1 MSMNDD
7 RERDKRFLPFFFCQL
22 FRSFFFFFFFKRKRE
37 TETNERTHFFL
48 SIMTTTTTTFLLL
61 PSSSSSVSRSSRS
74 GSLLRARRQKRHQ
87 RGGGRAFSSISS
99 SSSTTTTRTTTTNE
113 ERGREIERITR
124 AFRRSFTL
132 LRKKKKGE
140 EEEGKREDDETRLVV
155 RAIRERD
162 VLDAAK
168 VFRESF
174 SGSPDEK
181 PRSFVLRYLLEA
193 CVAEDEEDDEEE
205 KSDDANAQMKK
216 SKSGGNAASNP
227 YEVCFVGVTTK
238 TNPET
243 QEVTEDEVISL
254 VSVAL
259 DVRSRIADDPNPPP
273 SDAPY
278 VCNMAVASE
287 HRNKGVA
294 KAMLEAIGEF
304 VPSVGG
310 CDVWL
315 HVREVDGKAVRVYE
329 RFGFETVKVDEKN
342 PLLNLVMNRKESRK
356 GRALMRKV
364 LAEGCNFI
372 V

>member
-1 MSMNDD
+1 MVEPLVVASAQSSLNAI
-7 RERDKRFLPFFFCQL
+7 ERAKAQPFHTRRRRRSRRISS
-22 FRSFFFFFFFKRKRE
+22 RSF
-37 TETNERTHFFL
+37 
-48 SIMTTTTTTFLLL
+48 
-61 PSSSSSVSRSSRS
+61 SSSSSSNEAKTEATPPIVHVV
-74 GSLLRARRQKRHQ
+74 KRDK
-87 RGGGRAFSSISS
+87 II
-99 SSSTTTTRTTTTNE
+99 
-113 ERGREIERITR
+113 IENITR
-124 AFRRSFTL
+124 DFRRSFTL
-132 LRKKKKGE
+132 AKKKEDKE
-140 EEEGKREDDETRLVV
+140 EEEEETSIVV
-155 RAIRERD
+155 RAIREKD
-162 VLDAAK
+162 VSAAAK
-168 VFRESF
+168 VFQESF

-193 CVAEDEEDDEEE
+193 CVVDD
-205 KSDDANAQMKK
+205 DDDDKK
-216 SKSGGNAASNP
+216 NKKNNP
-227 YEVCFVGVTTK
+227 YEVCFVGVTTTIK
-238 TNPET
+238 NGET
-243 QEVTEDEVISL
+243 KEITEDEVISL

-259 DVRSRIADDPNPPP
+259 DVRSRIVDDPNPPP

-278 VCNMAVASE
+278 VCNMAVSSR

>member
-1 MSMNDD
+1 MVEPLKGVASAFKSVNAIE
-7 RERDKRFLPFFFCQL
+7 RAKAHLPFHHTRGRRRRRRVSSRSFSSSFSSSNEAKTEATPPVVNVVERDKIII
-22 FRSFFFFFFFKRKRE
+22 E
-37 TETNERTHFFL
+37 N
-48 SIMTTTTTTFLLL
+48 I
-61 PSSSSSVSRSSRS
+61 
-74 GSLLRARRQKRHQ
+74 ARD
-87 RGGGRAFSSISS
+87 
-99 SSSTTTTRTTTTNE
+99 
-113 ERGREIERITR
+113 
-124 AFRRSFTL
+124 FRRSFTL
-132 LRKKKKGE
+132 AKKKEDNE
-140 EEEGKREDDETRLVV
+140 EEEEETSIVV
-155 RAIRERD
+155 RAIREKD
-162 VLDAAK
+162 VSAAAK
-168 VFRESF
+168 VFQESF

-193 CVAEDEEDDEEE
+193 CVVDD
-205 KSDDANAQMKK
+205 DDDDDKK
-216 SKSGGNAASNP
+216 NKNNP
-227 YEVCFVGVTTK
+227 YEVCFVGVTTTIK
-238 TNPET
+238 NGET
-243 QEVTEDEVISL
+243 KEITEDEVISL

-259 DVRSRIADDPNPPP
+259 DVRSRIVDDPNPPP

-278 VCNMAVASE
+278 VCNMAVSSR

>member
-1 MSMNDD
+1 MVEPLVVASAKSLNVI
-7 RERDKRFLPFFFCQL
+7 ERAKAQPFHTRRRRRRRRRRISS
-22 FRSFFFFFFFKRKRE
+22 RSF
-37 TETNERTHFFL
+37 
-48 SIMTTTTTTFLLL
+48 
-61 PSSSSSVSRSSRS
+61 SSSSSSNEAKTEATPPIVNVV
-74 GSLLRARRQKRHQ
+74 KRDK
-87 RGGGRAFSSISS
+87 I
-99 SSSTTTTRTTTTNE
+99 
-113 ERGREIERITR
+113 IENITR
-124 AFRRSFTL
+124 DFRRSFTL
-132 LRKKKKGE
+132 VKKKEDKE
-140 EEEGKREDDETRLVV
+140 EETIIVV
-155 RAIRERD
+155 RAIREKD
-162 VLDAAK
+162 VSAAAK
-168 VFRESF
+168 VFQESF

-193 CVAEDEEDDEEE
+193 CVVDD
-205 KSDDANAQMKK
+205 DDDKK
-216 SKSGGNAASNP
+216 NKKNNP
-227 YEVCFVGVTTK
+227 YEVCFVGVTTTIK
-238 TNPET
+238 NGET
-243 QEVTEDEVISL
+243 KEITEDEVISL

-259 DVRSRIADDPNPPP
+259 DVRSRIVDDPNPPP

-278 VCNMAVASE
+278 VCNMAVSSR

>member
-1 MSMNDD
+1 MVELSLVVASAISLNNVI
-7 RERDKRFLPFFFCQL
+7 ERAKAQPFHTRRRRSRRISS
-22 FRSFFFFFFFKRKRE
+22 RSF
-37 TETNERTHFFL
+37 
-48 SIMTTTTTTFLLL
+48 
-61 PSSSSSVSRSSRS
+61 SSSSSSNEAKTEATPPIVNVV
-74 GSLLRARRQKRHQ
+74 KRDK
-87 RGGGRAFSSISS
+87 I
-99 SSSTTTTRTTTTNE
+99 
-113 ERGREIERITR
+113 IENITR
-124 AFRRSFTL
+124 DFRRSFTL
-132 LRKKKKGE
+132 AKKKEDKE
-140 EEEGKREDDETRLVV
+140 EEEETSIVV
-155 RAIRERD
+155 RAIREKD
-162 VLDAAK
+162 VSAAAK
-168 VFRESF
+168 VFQESF

-193 CVAEDEEDDEEE
+193 CVVDD
-205 KSDDANAQMKK
+205 DDDDDKK
-216 SKSGGNAASNP
+216 NKKNNP
-227 YEVCFVGVTTK
+227 YEVCFVGVTTTIK
-238 TNPET
+238 NGET
-243 QEVTEDEVISL
+243 KEITEDEVISL

-259 DVRSRIADDPNPPP
+259 DVRSRIVDDPNPPP

-278 VCNMAVASE
+278 VCNMAVSSR

>member
-1 MSMNDD
+1 MVEPLVVASAQSSLNAI
-7 RERDKRFLPFFFCQL
+7 ERAKAQPFHTRRRRRRISS
-22 FRSFFFFFFFKRKRE
+22 RSF
-37 TETNERTHFFL
+37 
-48 SIMTTTTTTFLLL
+48 
-61 PSSSSSVSRSSRS
+61 SSSSSSNEAKTEATPPIVHVV
-74 GSLLRARRQKRHQ
+74 KRDK
-87 RGGGRAFSSISS
+87 II
-99 SSSTTTTRTTTTNE
+99 
-113 ERGREIERITR
+113 IENITR
-124 AFRRSFTL
+124 DFRRSFTL
-132 LRKKKKGE
+132 AKKKEDKE
-140 EEEGKREDDETRLVV
+140 EEEEETSIVV
-155 RAIRERD
+155 RAIREKD
-162 VLDAAK
+162 VSAAAK
-168 VFRESF
+168 VFQESF

-193 CVAEDEEDDEEE
+193 CVVDD
-205 KSDDANAQMKK
+205 DDDKK
-216 SKSGGNAASNP
+216 NKKNNP
-227 YEVCFVGVTTK
+227 YEVCFVGVTTTIK
-238 TNPET
+238 NGET
-243 QEVTEDEVISL
+243 KEITEDEVISL

-259 DVRSRIADDPNPPP
+259 DVRSRIVDDPNPPP

-278 VCNMAVASE
+278 VCNMAVSSR

>member
-1 MSMNDD
+1 MVEPLVVASAQSSLNAI
-7 RERDKRFLPFFFCQL
+7 ERAKAQPFHTRRRRRSRRISS
-22 FRSFFFFFFFKRKRE
+22 RSF
-37 TETNERTHFFL
+37 
-48 SIMTTTTTTFLLL
+48 
-61 PSSSSSVSRSSRS
+61 SSSSSSSNE
-74 GSLLRARRQKRHQ
+74 AKTEATPPIVNVVKRDK
-87 RGGGRAFSSISS
+87 I
-99 SSSTTTTRTTTTNE
+99 
-113 ERGREIERITR
+113 IENITR
-124 AFRRSFTL
+124 DFRRSFTL
-132 LRKKKKGE
+132 AKKKEDKE
-140 EEEGKREDDETRLVV
+140 EEEEETSIVV
-155 RAIRERD
+155 RAIREKD
-162 VLDAAK
+162 VSAAAK
-168 VFRESF
+168 VFQESF

-193 CVAEDEEDDEEE
+193 CVVDD
-205 KSDDANAQMKK
+205 DDDKK
-216 SKSGGNAASNP
+216 NKKNNP
-227 YEVCFVGVTTK
+227 YEVCFVGVTTTIK
-238 TNPET
+238 NGET
-243 QEVTEDEVISL
+243 KEITEDEVISL

-259 DVRSRIADDPNPPP
+259 DVRSRIVDDPNPPP

-278 VCNMAVASE
+278 VCNMAVSSR

>member
-1 MSMNDD
+1 M
-7 RERDKRFLPFFFCQL
+7 
-22 FRSFFFFFFFKRKRE
+22 
-37 TETNERTHFFL
+37 
-48 SIMTTTTTTFLLL
+48 
-61 PSSSSSVSRSSRS
+61 
-74 GSLLRARRQKRHQ
+74 
-87 RGGGRAFSSISS
+87 
-99 SSSTTTTRTTTTNE
+99 
-113 ERGREIERITR
+113 
-124 AFRRSFTL
+124 
-132 LRKKKKGE
+132 
-140 EEEGKREDDETRLVV
+140 V

-193 CVAEDEEDDEEE
+193 CVAEDEEDDDEEE
-205 KSDDANAQMKK
+205 QQKSDDGNAQVKKK

-243 QEVTEDEVISL
+243 QEVTEEEVISL

>member
-1 MSMNDD
+1 MVEPLVVASAQSSLNAI
-7 RERDKRFLPFFFCQL
+7 ERAKAQPFHTRRRRRSRRISS
-22 FRSFFFFFFFKRKRE
+22 RSF
-37 TETNERTHFFL
+37 
-48 SIMTTTTTTFLLL
+48 
-61 PSSSSSVSRSSRS
+61 SSSSSSNEAKTEATPPIVHVV
-74 GSLLRARRQKRHQ
+74 KRDK
-87 RGGGRAFSSISS
+87 II
-99 SSSTTTTRTTTTNE
+99 
-113 ERGREIERITR
+113 IENITR
-124 AFRRSFTL
+124 DFRRSFTL
-132 LRKKKKGE
+132 AKKKEDKE
-140 EEEGKREDDETRLVV
+140 EEEEETSIVV
-155 RAIRERD
+155 RAIREKD
-162 VLDAAK
+162 VSAAAK
-168 VFRESF
+168 VFQESF

-193 CVAEDEEDDEEE
+193 CVVDD
-205 KSDDANAQMKK
+205 DDDKK
-216 SKSGGNAASNP
+216 NKKNNP
-227 YEVCFVGVTTK
+227 YEVCFVGVTTTIK
-238 TNPET
+238 NGET
-243 QEVTEDEVISL
+243 KEITEDEVISL

-259 DVRSRIADDPNPPP
+259 DVRSRIVDDPNPPP

-278 VCNMAVASE
+278 VCNMAVSSR

>member
-1 MSMNDD
+1 VQ
-7 RERDKRFLPFFFCQL
+7 PFHT
-22 FRSFFFFFFFKRKRE
+22 RRRIRRASFSSSFSSF
-37 TETNERTHFFL
+37 
-48 SIMTTTTTTFLLL
+48 
-61 PSSSSSVSRSSRS
+61 SSSSSNEAKTEATTPVNVV
-74 GSLLRARRQKRHQ
+74 KRD
-87 RGGGRAFSSISS
+87 
-99 SSSTTTTRTTTTNE
+99 
-113 ERGREIERITR
+113 ERIENITR
-124 AFRRSFTL
+124 DFRRSFTL
-132 LRKKKKGE
+132 AKKKEDKE
-140 EEEGKREDDETRLVV
+140 EEEEETSIVV
-155 RAIRERD
+155 RAIREKD
-162 VLDAAK
+162 VSAAAK
-168 VFRESF
+168 VFQESF

-193 CVAEDEEDDEEE
+193 CVVDD
-205 KSDDANAQMKK
+205 DDDKK
-216 SKSGGNAASNP
+216 NKKNNP
-227 YEVCFVGVTTK
+227 YEVCFVGVTTTIK
-238 TNPET
+238 NGET
-243 QEVTEDEVISL
+243 KEITEDEVISL

-259 DVRSRIADDPNPPP
+259 DVRSRIVDDPNPPP

-278 VCNMAVASE
+278 VCNMAVSSR

>member
-1 MSMNDD
+1 MVEPLKGVASACKSVNAIE
-7 RERDKRFLPFFFCQL
+7 RAKAHLPFHTRRRRISSRSFSSFSSFSSSNEAKTEATPPVVNKVVERDKIII
-22 FRSFFFFFFFKRKRE
+22 E
-37 TETNERTHFFL
+37 N
-48 SIMTTTTTTFLLL
+48 I
-61 PSSSSSVSRSSRS
+61 
-74 GSLLRARRQKRHQ
+74 ARD
-87 RGGGRAFSSISS
+87 
-99 SSSTTTTRTTTTNE
+99 
-113 ERGREIERITR
+113 
-124 AFRRSFTL
+124 FRRSFTL
-132 LRKKKKGE
+132 AKKKEDNE
-140 EEEGKREDDETRLVV
+140 EEEEEEEEETSIVV
-155 RAIRERD
+155 RAIREKD
-162 VLDAAK
+162 VSAAAK
-168 VFRESF
+168 VFQESF

-193 CVAEDEEDDEEE
+193 CVVDD
-205 KSDDANAQMKK
+205 DDDDDDKK
-216 SKSGGNAASNP
+216 NKKNNP
-227 YEVCFVGVTTK
+227 YEVCFVGVTTTIK
-238 TNPET
+238 NGET
-243 QEVTEDEVISL
+243 KEITEDEVISL

-259 DVRSRIADDPNPPP
+259 DVRSRIVDDPNPPP

-278 VCNMAVASE
+278 VCNMAVSSR

-315 HVREVDGKAVRVYE
+315 HVREADGKAVRVYE

>member
-1 MSMNDD
+1 MVEPLKGVASACKSVNAIE
-7 RERDKRFLPFFFCQL
+7 RAKAHLPFHTRRRRSRRISSRSFSSSFSSSNEAKTEATPPVVNVVERDKIII
-22 FRSFFFFFFFKRKRE
+22 E
-37 TETNERTHFFL
+37 N
-48 SIMTTTTTTFLLL
+48 I
-61 PSSSSSVSRSSRS
+61 
-74 GSLLRARRQKRHQ
+74 ARD
-87 RGGGRAFSSISS
+87 
-99 SSSTTTTRTTTTNE
+99 
-113 ERGREIERITR
+113 
-124 AFRRSFTL
+124 FRRSFTL
-132 LRKKKKGE
+132 AKKKEDNE
-140 EEEGKREDDETRLVV
+140 EEEEETSIVV
-155 RAIRERD
+155 RAIREKD
-162 VLDAAK
+162 VSAAAK
-168 VFRESF
+168 VFQESF

-193 CVAEDEEDDEEE
+193 CVVDD
-205 KSDDANAQMKK
+205 DDDDDKK
-216 SKSGGNAASNP
+216 NKKNNP
-227 YEVCFVGVTTK
+227 YEVCFVGVTTTIK
-238 TNPET
+238 NGET
-243 QEVTEDEVISL
+243 KEITEDEVISL

-259 DVRSRIADDPNPPP
+259 DVRSRIVDDPNPPP

-278 VCNMAVASE
+278 VCNMGVSSR

>member
-1 MSMNDD
+1 MRNS
-7 RERDKRFLPFFFCQL
+7 FALFFF
-22 FRSFFFFFFFKRKRE
+22 SFFFFFGLIKEGDGQNFDHFWSLSCDVFFSSSDRVE
-37 TETNERTHFFL
+37 TVFF
-48 SIMTTTTTTFLLL
+48 SSTTTHTHMVEPSLVVASAKSLNVIERAKVQPFHTRRRIRRASFSSSFSSF
-61 PSSSSSVSRSSRS
+61 SSSSSNEAKTEATPPIVNVV
-74 GSLLRARRQKRHQ
+74 KRDK
-87 RGGGRAFSSISS
+87 I
-99 SSSTTTTRTTTTNE
+99 
-113 ERGREIERITR
+113 IENITR
-124 AFRRSFTL
+124 DFRRSFTL
-132 LRKKKKGE
+132 AKKKEDKE
-140 EEEGKREDDETRLVV
+140 EEEEETSIVV
-155 RAIRERD
+155 RAIREKD
-162 VLDAAK
+162 VSAAAK
-168 VFRESF
+168 VFQESF

-193 CVAEDEEDDEEE
+193 CVVDD
-205 KSDDANAQMKK
+205 DDDKK
-216 SKSGGNAASNP
+216 NKKNNP
-227 YEVCFVGVTTK
+227 YEVCFVGVTTTIK
-238 TNPET
+238 NGET
-243 QEVTEDEVISL
+243 KEITEDEVISL

-259 DVRSRIADDPNPPP
+259 DVRSRIVDDPNPPP

-278 VCNMAVASE
+278 VCNMAVSSR

>member
-1 MSMNDD
+1 MDD
-7 RERDKRFLPFFFCQL
+7 DDDDDK
-22 FRSFFFFFFFKRKRE
+22 KNK
-37 TETNERTHFFL
+37 N
-48 SIMTTTTTTFLLL
+48 
-61 PSSSSSVSRSSRS
+61 
-74 GSLLRARRQKRHQ
+74 
-87 RGGGRAFSSISS
+87 
-99 SSSTTTTRTTTTNE
+99 
-113 ERGREIERITR
+113 
-124 AFRRSFTL
+124 
-132 LRKKKKGE
+132 
-140 EEEGKREDDETRLVV
+140 
-155 RAIRERD
+155 
-162 VLDAAK
+162 
-168 VFRESF
+168 
-174 SGSPDEK
+174 
-181 PRSFVLRYLLEA
+181 
-193 CVAEDEEDDEEE
+193 
-205 KSDDANAQMKK
+205 
-216 SKSGGNAASNP
+216 NP
-227 YEVCFVGVTTK
+227 YEVCFVGVTTTIK
-238 TNPET
+238 NGET
-243 QEVTEDEVISL
+243 KEITEGEVISL

-259 DVRSRIADDPNPPP
+259 DVRSRIVDDPNPPP

-278 VCNMAVASE
+278 VCNMAVSSR